1 MPDDLRARVA
11 KAVLETAPR
20 PCSNCL
26 DDASRPLYQLA
37 LLVDAVMDALESGPQ
52 PEPDLAEWMQHQ
64 PTGVYRLFW
73 HRGGC
78 SVAAVGMLSDGS
90 RWYAPANWTSSDADG
105 VASADWSPV
114 KSAEL
119 IESYQ
124 GSRRKRPRKGA
135 PNV

>member
-1 MPDDLRARVA
+1 MFDDLRARLYGT
-11 KAVLETAPR
+11 LEGFTNNDDLIDAE
-20 PCSNCL
+20 L
-26 DDASRPLYQLA
+26 DDIVDA
-37 LLVDAVMDALESGPQ
+37 LLPLFDVESQ
-52 PEPDLAEWMQHQ
+52 PEPDLAEQMRHR

-90 RWYAPANWTSSDADG
+90 RWYAPANWTSPDAGG

-119 IESYQ
+119 IESFQ

-135 PNV
+135 T